1 MKLIPWQVR
10 DYLDFRK
17 FFGRIPNIKKPE
29 TMNEKVLY
37 RKRFHCNNKFYTIL
51 ADKFLVRDYVTQRIG
66 EEYLIPLIDCLDK
79 PEEVINNISKYH
91 DTVIKSNHA
100 SRMVY
105 VVPDDLSDINLGQ
118 LRSDISKWMRTDY
131 SKRHGEYQ
139 YKNIKRKIL
148 VEKFIGDKNT
158 LPVDF
163 KIHIFKSASGE
174 YSYVIQV
181 IENRAKHETSHSY
194 FINNLE
200 NSFSG
205 DFKFSGTERE
215 IIVEAVKLSYKLL
228 GKLEYARVDW
238 YIIDSKLYF
247 GEITLT
253 PGAGL
258 GGNIRGELDIIMGSM
273 WDLSLAPKLQ

>member
-17 FFGRIPNIKKPE
+17 IFGRFPDLKNPE
-29 TMNEKVLY
+29 TMNEKILY
-37 RKRFHCNNKFYTIL
+37 RKRFHCDNKLYTVL
-51 ADKFLVRDYVTQRIG
+51 ADKFLVRDYVTQKIG

-105 VVPDDLSDINLGQ
+105 VVPDDLSEINLDQ

-148 VEKFIGDKNT
+148 VEKFIGDKDT
-158 LPVDF
+158 LPIDF
-163 KIHIFKSASGE
+163 KIHTFRLKDGN
-174 YSYVIQV
+174 YSYVVEV
-181 IENRAKHETSHSY
+181 IENRVNKITRHSF
-194 FINNLE
+194 FINNLD
-200 NSFSG
+200 NSFLG
-205 DFKFSGTERE
+205 GFNFSASEKQ
-215 IIVEAVKLSYKLL
+215 IMQEAIQLSQKLL
-228 GKLEYARVDW
+228 GDLEYARVDW
-238 YIIDSKLYF
+238 YIIDHKLYF

-253 PGAGL
+253 SGAGL
-258 GGNIRGELDIIMGSM
+258 DKDIKGELDVIMGNM
-273 WDLSLAPKLQ
+273 WDLSLAPALS